1 MKNIAKLLFVALGVA
16 AIASCNKEMP
26 EVSVPADN
34 GLVKVLFALPEGSP
48 MTRAT
53 TEASESN
60 VNRLDIAVVNGGSIA
75 YTGTATQNGVSIEV
89 NPGTYDVYA
98 FVNAPSS
105 FRSGFD
111 TDNLIG
117 TSISTLVSAVSKMG
131 DNSATNFIMSGNI
144 TGKAID
150 GTTGTVVV
158 PVSRHSS
165 KVILQ
170 AMNVDFTGTP
180 YVGKT
185 LTIKGIYMSNVF
197 TEATYEPK
205 EIASPA
211 ATESLWLNK
220 FGTIDA
226 TGAMAALTVESGL
239 SIALADGGSN
249 STAHYFYPY
258 PNATNNDVNT
268 LDAWSVRD
276 TRLVIQARM
285 QGESTDCYYHINI
298 PDMKPNHKY
307 VITAVNI
314 KNLGGPDP
322 EHNLEKQGVDFT
334 VDVLDWETGFE
345 RAFTFE

>member
-1 MKNIAKLLFVALGVA
+1 MKNIAKIFFA
-16 AIASCNKEMP
+16 AFGIVTLASCNKETP
-26 EVSVPADN
+26 EVSMPAGD
-34 GLVKVLFALPEGSP
+34 GLVKVTFALPEGSP

-60 VNRLDIAVVNGGSIA
+60 VNQLDIAVVSGGTIA
-75 YTGTATQNGVSIEV
+75 YIGSATQNGVTIEM

-98 FVNAPSS
+98 FVNAPSA
-105 FRSGFD
+105 FRNGISLGA
-111 TDNLIG
+111 
-117 TSISTLVSAVSKMG
+117 SISTLVSATSSML

-180 YVGKT
+180 YAGKT

-197 TEATYEPK
+197 TQATYEPK

-226 TGAMAALTVESGL
+226 TGTMAALTAESGL

-249 STAHYFYPY
+249 SSAHYFYPY
-258 PNATNNDVNT
+258 PNATDNNVNT

-285 QGESTDCYYHINI
+285 QGDSNDCYYHIDI
-298 PDMKPNHKY
+298 PGMKPNHKY
-307 VITAVNI
+307 VITAVHI

-322 EHNLEKQGVDFT
+322 EHNLEKQGIDFT
-334 VDVLDWETGFE
+334 VDVQDWETGFE

>member
-26 EVSVPADN
+26 EVSAPADN

-60 VNRLDIAVVNGGSIA
+60 VNQLNIAVVSGGTIA
-75 YTGTATQNGVSIEV
+75 YTGSATQNGVTIEM

-98 FVNAPSS
+98 FVNAPSAY
-105 FRSGFD
+105 RSGI
-111 TDNLIG
+111 TVG
-117 TSISTLVSAVSKMG
+117 ASISTLVSAVSNMG
-131 DNSATNFIMSGNI
+131 DNSTTNFIMSGNI

-180 YVGKT
+180 YAGKT
-185 LTIKGIYMSNVF
+185 LTIKGIYVSNVF
-197 TEATYEPK
+197 TQATYEPK

-211 ATESLWLNK
+211 ATESLWLSK
-220 FGTIDA
+220 FGNPDSNPMITE
-226 TGAMAALTVESGL
+226 TGL

-258 PNATNNDVNT
+258 PNATINDVNT

-285 QGESTDCYYHINI
+285 QGESADCYYHIDI
-298 PDMKPNHKY
+298 PGMKPNHKY

>member
-26 EVSVPADN
+26 EVSAPVDN

-60 VNRLDIAVVNGGSIA
+60 VNQLNIAVVSGGTIA
-75 YTGTATQNGVSIEV
+75 YTGSATQNGVTIEM

-98 FVNAPSS
+98 FVNAPSAY
-105 FRSGFD
+105 RSGI
-111 TDNLIG
+111 TVG
-117 TSISTLVSAVSKMG
+117 ASISTLVSAVSNMG
-131 DNSATNFIMSGNI
+131 DNSTTNFIMSGNI

-180 YVGKT
+180 YAGKT
-185 LTIKGIYMSNVF
+185 LTIKGIYVSNVF
-197 TEATYEPK
+197 TQATYEPK

-211 ATESLWLNK
+211 ATESLWLSK
-220 FGTIDA
+220 FGNPDSNPMITE
-226 TGAMAALTVESGL
+226 TGL

-285 QGESTDCYYHINI
+285 QGESADCYYHIDI
-298 PDMKPNHKY
+298 PGMKPNHKY

>member
-26 EVSVPADN
+26 EVSAPVDN

-60 VNRLDIAVVNGGSIA
+60 VNQLNIAVVSGGTIA
-75 YTGTATQNGVSIEV
+75 YTGSATQNGVTIEM

-98 FVNAPSS
+98 FVNAPSAY
-105 FRSGFD
+105 RSG
-111 TDNLIG
+111 IIVG
-117 TSISTLVSAVSKMG
+117 ASISTLVSAVSNMG
-131 DNSATNFIMSGNI
+131 DNSTTNFIMSGNI

-180 YVGKT
+180 YAGKT
-185 LTIKGIYMSNVF
+185 LTIKGIYVSNVF
-197 TEATYEPK
+197 TQATYEPK

-211 ATESLWLNK
+211 ATESLWLSK
-220 FGTIDA
+220 FGNPDSNPMITE
-226 TGAMAALTVESGL
+226 TGL

-285 QGESTDCYYHINI
+285 QGESADCYYHIDI
-298 PDMKPNHKY
+298 PGMKPNHKY

>member
-26 EVSVPADN
+26 EVSAPADN
-34 GLVKVLFALPEGSP
+34 GLVKVLFSLPEGSP

-60 VNRLDIAVVNGGSIA
+60 VNQLNIAVVSGGTIA
-75 YTGTATQNGVSIEV
+75 YTGSATQNGVTIEM

-98 FVNAPSS
+98 FVNAPSAY
-105 FRSGFD
+105 RSGI
-111 TDNLIG
+111 TVG
-117 TSISTLVSAVSKMG
+117 ASISTLVSAVSNMG
-131 DNSATNFIMSGNI
+131 DNSTTNFIMSGNI

-180 YVGKT
+180 YAGKT
-185 LTIKGIYMSNVF
+185 LTIKGIYVSNVF
-197 TEATYEPK
+197 TQATYEPK

-211 ATESLWLNK
+211 ATESLWLSK
-220 FGTIDA
+220 FGNPDSNPMITE
-226 TGAMAALTVESGL
+226 TGL

-249 STAHYFYPY
+249 TTAHYFYPY

-285 QGESTDCYYHINI
+285 QGDNADCYYHIDI
-298 PDMKPNHKY
+298 PGMKPNHKY

>member
-26 EVSVPADN
+26 EVSAPVDN

-60 VNRLDIAVVNGGSIA
+60 VNQLDIAVVSGGVIA
-75 YTGTATQNGVSIEV
+75 YKGAATQNGVTIEM

-98 FVNAPSS
+98 FVNAPSAY
-105 FRSGFD
+105 RSGI
-111 TDNLIG
+111 TVG
-117 TSISTLVSAVSKMG
+117 ASISTLVSAVSNMG
-131 DNSATNFIMSGNI
+131 DNSTTNFIMSGNI

-170 AMNVDFTGTP
+170 SINADFTGTH
-180 YVGKT
+180 YAGKT
-185 LTIKGIYMSNVF
+185 LTIKGIYVSNVF
-197 TEATYEPK
+197 TQATYEPK
-205 EIASPA
+205 EIVSPA
-211 ATESLWLNK
+211 ATESLWLSK
-220 FGTIDA
+220 FGNPDSNPMITE
-226 TGAMAALTVESGL
+226 TGL

-285 QGESTDCYYHINI
+285 QGDTADCYYHINI
-298 PDMKPNHKY
+298 PGMKPNHKY

>member
-26 EVSVPADN
+26 EVSAPADN

-60 VNRLDIAVVNGGSIA
+60 VNQLNIAVVSGGTIA
-75 YTGTATQNGVSIEV
+75 YTGSATQNGVTIEM

-98 FVNAPSS
+98 FVNAPSAY
-105 FRSGFD
+105 RSGI
-111 TDNLIG
+111 TVG
-117 TSISTLVSAVSKMG
+117 ASISTLVSAVSNMG

-180 YVGKT
+180 YAGKT
-185 LTIKGIYMSNVF
+185 LTIKGIYVSNVF
-197 TEATYEPK
+197 TQATYEPK

-211 ATESLWLNK
+211 ATESLWLSK
-220 FGTIDA
+220 FGNPDSNPMITE
-226 TGAMAALTVESGL
+226 TGL

-285 QGESTDCYYHINI
+285 QGESADCYYHIDI
-298 PDMKPNHKY
+298 PGMKPNHKY

>member
-16 AIASCNKEMP
+16 AIVSCNKEMP
-26 EVSVPADN
+26 EVSAPADN

-60 VNRLDIAVVNGGSIA
+60 VNQLNIAVVSGGTIA
-75 YTGTATQNGVSIEV
+75 YTGSATQNGVTIEM

-98 FVNAPSS
+98 FVNAPSAY
-105 FRSGFD
+105 RSGI
-111 TDNLIG
+111 TVG
-117 TSISTLVSAVSKMG
+117 ASISTLVSAVSNMG
-131 DNSATNFIMSGNI
+131 DNSTTNFIMSGNI

-180 YVGKT
+180 YAGKT
-185 LTIKGIYMSNVF
+185 LTIKGIYVSNVF
-197 TEATYEPK
+197 TQATYEPK

-211 ATESLWLNK
+211 ATESLWLSK
-220 FGTIDA
+220 FGTPDSNPMI
-226 TGAMAALTVESGL
+226 TETGL

-285 QGESTDCYYHINI
+285 QGESTDCYYHIDI
-298 PDMKPNHKY
+298 PGMKPNHKY